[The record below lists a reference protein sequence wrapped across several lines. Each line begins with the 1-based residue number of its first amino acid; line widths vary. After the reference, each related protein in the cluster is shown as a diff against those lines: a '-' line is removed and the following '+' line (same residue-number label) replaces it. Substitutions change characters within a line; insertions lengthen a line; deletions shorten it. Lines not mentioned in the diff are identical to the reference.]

1 MRGDSKENLVN
12 SKSPSENDLSD
23 VVEET
28 NYKLENEFDYVPE
41 NVLTATEK
49 KFLLTAERGDCATV
63 RKLISEY
70 HDQPEELNINCVDPL
85 ERSALIAAIENENIE
100 LIHLL
105 LEEGIQ
111 VKDALLHAI
120 KEEYVEAVETLL
132 QWEERNHVAGQPYSW
147 ESVDRSSSSFTQ
159 DITPLILAAHKNN
172 YEILKI
178 LLDRGASLP
187 MPHDVRFSTQFY
199 LLKVYKI
206 ENNDFQMW
214 V

>member
-1 MRGDSKENLVN
+1 MRTESKENLVL
-12 SKSPSENDLSD
+12 SQSSSSNDLNH
-23 VVEET
+23 VVAEVERPPAD
-28 NYKLENEFDYVPE
+28 LENEFDYVPE

-63 RKLISEY
+63 RKLILEFR
-70 HDQPEELNINCVDPL
+70 DQPEELNIDCVDPL

-100 LIHLL
+100 LIRLL

-132 QWEERNHVAGQPYSW
+132 QWEEEHHVPGTPYSW

-187 MPHDVRFSTQFY
+187 MPHDVR
-199 LLKVYKI
+199 
-206 ENNDFQMW
+206 
-214 V
+214 

>member
-1 MRGDSKENLVN
+1 MKMKTESNENLVN
-12 SKSPSENDLSD
+12 SQGTSESDLSQIEVQRHD
-23 VVEET
+23 
-28 NYKLENEFDYVPE
+28 NEFDHVQE
-41 NVLTATEK
+41 IALTPTEK
-49 KFLLTAERGDCATV
+49 RFLLTAERGDCATIT
-63 RKLISEY
+63 KLIEEFKEK
-70 HDQPEELNINCVDPL
+70 PEELNINCVDPL

-105 LEEGIQ
+105 LDAGIQ

-132 QWEERNHVAGQPYSW
+132 QWEEEHHVPGTSYSW

-187 MPHDVRFSTQFY
+187 MPHDVR
-199 LLKVYKI
+199 
-206 ENNDFQMW
+206 
-214 V
+214 

>member
-1 MRGDSKENLVN
+1 MRTESKENLVK
-12 SKSPSENDLSD
+12 SQSPSENDLSQS
-23 VVEET
+23 VVEVERR
-28 NYKLENEFDYVPE
+28 NRLENEFDYVPE
-41 NVLTATEK
+41 IILTPTEK

-63 RKLISEY
+63 TKLIEEFR
-70 HDQPEELNINCVDPL
+70 DQPEELNINCVDPL

-100 LIHLL
+100 LIRLL
-105 LEEGIQ
+105 LQEGIQ

-132 QWEERNHVAGQPYSW
+132 QWEEQNHVEGQPYSW
-147 ESVDRSSSSFTQ
+147 ESVDRSSSNFTQ

-187 MPHDVRFSTQFY
+187 MPHDVRY
-199 LLKVYKI
+199 
-206 ENNDFQMW
+206 E
-214 V
+214 

>member
-1 MRGDSKENLVN
+1 MKMKTESKENLVN
-12 SKSPSENDLSD
+12 SENDLSQS
-23 VVEET
+23 VVEVERR
-28 NYKLENEFDYVPE
+28 NRLENEFDYVPE
-41 NVLTATEK
+41 IILTATEK

-63 RKLISEY
+63 IKLIAEFR
-70 HDQPEELNINCVDPL
+70 DQPDELNINCTDPL

-100 LIHLL
+100 LIRLL

-132 QWEERNHVAGQPYSW
+132 QWEEQNHVEGQPYSW
-147 ESVDRSSSSFTQ
+147 ESVDRSSSNFTQ

-187 MPHDVRFSTQFY
+187 MPHDVRYDLQTVAGIDS
-199 LLKVYKI
+199 
-206 ENNDFQMW
+206 
-214 V
+214 

>member
-1 MRGDSKENLVN
+1 MRTESRENLVG
-12 SKSPSENDLSD
+12 SKNTSESDLSI
-23 VVEET
+23 VEDQR
-28 NYKLENEFDYVPE
+28 NRLQNEFDYVPE
-41 NVLTATEK
+41 IVLTSTEK

-63 RKLISEY
+63 RSLIAEFK
-70 HDQPEELNINCVDPL
+70 DQPSELNINCVDPL

-100 LIHLL
+100 LINLL

-132 QWEERNHVAGQPYSW
+132 QWEEQHHVAGQPYSW

-187 MPHDVRFSTQFY
+187 MPHDVR
-199 LLKVYKI
+199 
-206 ENNDFQMW
+206 
-214 V
+214 

>member
-1 MRGDSKENLVN
+1 MRTIITMRTESKEKLV
-12 SKSPSENDLSD
+12 SSQSASENDLGQAVS
-23 VVEET
+23 EGQQQYES
-28 NYKLENEFDYVPE
+28 EFDHVQE
-41 NVLTATEK
+41 IVLTSTEK
-49 KFLLTAERGDCATV
+49 RFLLTAERGDCATIT
-63 RKLISEY
+63 KLIE
-70 HDQPEELNINCVDPL
+70 DFKAKPEELNINCVDPL

-100 LIHLL
+100 LIRLL
-105 LEEGIQ
+105 LEAGIE

-132 QWEERNHVAGQPYSW
+132 EWEEEHHVAGKAYSW

-187 MPHDVRFSTQFY
+187 MPHDVR
-199 LLKVYKI
+199 
-206 ENNDFQMW
+206 
-214 V
+214 

>member
-1 MRGDSKENLVN
+1 MRTESKENLVN
-12 SKSPSENDLSD
+12 SKESSTMDISE
-23 VVEET
+23 VVEQR
-28 NYKLENEFDYVPE
+28 NKLENEFDYIPE
-41 NVLTATEK
+41 NILTATEK

-63 RKLISEY
+63 LKLIVENR
-70 HDQPEELNINCVDPL
+70 DQPEELNINCVDPL

-132 QWEERNHVAGQPYSW
+132 RWEETNHVPGNPYSW

-187 MPHDVRFSTQFY
+187 MPHDVR
-199 LLKVYKI
+199 
-206 ENNDFQMW
+206 
-214 V
+214 

>member
-1 MRGDSKENLVN
+1 MRTESKENLVN
-12 SKSPSENDLSD
+12 SQSPSVNDLNHINA
-23 VVEET
+23 EAPPT
-28 NYKLENEFDYVPE
+28 LENEFDYVSE
-41 NVLTATEK
+41 NILNPTEK

-63 RKLISEY
+63 RKLIAEFR
-70 HDQPEELNINCVDPL
+70 DQPEELNINCVDPL

-100 LIHLL
+100 LIRLL
-105 LEEGIQ
+105 LEEGIE

-120 KEEYVEAVETLL
+120 SEEYVEAVETLL
-132 QWEERNHVAGQPYSW
+132 QWEEEHHEANTPYSW

-187 MPHDVRFSTQFY
+187 MPHDVR
-199 LLKVYKI
+199 
-206 ENNDFQMW
+206 
-214 V
+214 